1 MYALRRTVNYPDPF
15 REMERVFFGRPL
27 GGIFTENGLMD
38 YPTDISDKGDH
49 YLLRTDLPGFCKEE
63 IRLELQEELLTIY
76 AEHSAEAE
84 EKEERYLRR
93 ERRYSNYAKSYRLKD
108 IDTEKISAKFE
119 NGVLTLTL
127 PKLEEVKPVTRQLV
141 IE

>member
-1 MYALRRTVNYPDPF
+1 MMYALTRTYPDPF

-27 GGIFTENGLMD
+27 GGFFSENGLTA
-38 YPTDISDKGDH
+38 YPTDITDKGD
-49 YLLRTDLPGFCKEE
+49 YFLLQTDLPGFSKEE
-63 IRLELQEELLTIY
+63 ISLELQENLLTVR
-76 AEHSAEAE
+76 AQHKDEVE
-84 EKEERYLRR
+84 EERYVRR
-93 ERRYSNYAKSYRLKD
+93 ERRFNSYCRSFRLKD
-108 IDTEKISAKFE
+108 IDTDKISAKFE